1 MDALTNPVNPVELLS
16 PAERGAYEKFLRSGK
31 APLGPDLAGR
41 LFESFLNGSSLAD
54 IHKAHSELNFGAIV
68 AARIE
73 YEWDAIRADHM
84 RKLMMQAS
92 DRIVRAQLEAVDFVF
107 DLFNI
112 THIVN
117 KEKFAKFRASR
128 NPEDLAGALKVESIK
143 QYADLVRA
151 LTTLAER
158 APALTDLANRT
169 TPAEAPAVQTTS
181 TPAALPEKSSF
192 LERAAAQRREEQAQ
206 QARENAV
213 NAKKRP
219 EDEV

>member
-16 PAERGAYEKFLRSGK
+16 PAEKGAYEKFLRSGK

-41 LFESFLNGSSLAD
+41 LFESFLNGASLAD

-117 KEKFAKFRASR
+117 KEKFDKFRVTKK
-128 NPEDLAGALKVESIK
+128 PEDLAGALKVESIK

-158 APALTDLANRT
+158 APALAELARRA
-169 TPAEAPAVQTTS
+169 PAESPAVQTTS